1 MEDRLDIFGYY
12 MAAWGYEYFILML
25 IVFLFKVLTDFDA
38 SLHWYFH
45 LKIKPRPMQL
55 KYNCRIWARKSVLLL
70 NQCSQAAE
78 SVNRLDINV
87 IGAMQSSV
95 TQMY

>member
-1 MEDRLDIFGYY
+1 MSISKCNYNRLQLLYPSPMEDRLDIFGYY

-55 KYNCRIWARKSVLLL
+55 KYNCRI
-70 NQCSQAAE
+70 
-78 SVNRLDINV
+78 
-87 IGAMQSSV
+87 
-95 TQMY
+95 